1 VTRSTYAPPATHG
14 SLMLI
19 HRLDRIARRRSEIAL
34 EPLGLRKRQVVAL
47 MILREHGAI
56 AQGALGETL
65 RLDPANLVG
74 LLNELEDQGLLDR
87 RRDPEDRRRHIV
99 ELTPKGI
106 AALERAQE
114 ALAGVQDH
122 VLAGLEDD
130 ERCALHELL
139 VKAAQNHSAAEG
151 FPAAAEP
158 EACAEE

>member
-1 VTRSTYAPPATHG
+1 MTRSTYAPPATHG
-14 SLMLI
+14 SVMLI

-34 EPLGLRKRQVVAL
+34 APLGLRKRQVVAL

-65 RLDPANLVG
+65 RLDPANMVG

-99 ELTPKGI
+99 ELTPEGI

-114 ALAGVQDH
+114 ALAGVQNY
-122 VLAGLEDD
+122 VLAGLDDD
-130 ERCALHELL
+130 ERCKLHELL
-139 VKAAQNHSAAEG
+139 DRAAQEHAAEVYV
-151 FPAAAEP
+151 PATES
-158 EACAEE
+158 EACSEE

>member
-1 VTRSTYAPPATHG
+1 
-14 SLMLI
+14 MLI

-56 AQGALGETL
+56 AQSALGETL

-99 ELTPKGI
+99 ELTDAGTK
-106 AALERAQE
+106 ALERAQD
-114 ALAGVQDH
+114 ALAGVQSY
-122 VLAGLEDD
+122 VLAGLDDD
-130 ERCALHELL
+130 ERCKLHELL
-139 VKAAQNHSAAEG
+139 VRAAQEHAAEVYV
-151 FPAAAEP
+151 PATEQ
-158 EACAEE
+158 EGCAEE